1 MRKVISDK
9 SVKVS
14 KCQSVKVS
22 KRQGVK
28 AAGRKKMREA
38 AAEAKM
44 PAPGCHFARRLKVQ
58 DNINTDYVI
67 SGRYKFRIQD
77 PKELSKHIFEDID
90 PEFAARV
97 QKGDVL
103 VAGENFGCGSSREQ
117 APQSLKSAGFYAVAA
132 KSFAR
137 IFYRN
142 AFNIGLMLL
151 ECDTGF
157 IDDGDTIEL
166 DIEKGKLKDISK
178 GLAFDIKPIPFVMKK
193 LLEDGGVIE
202 HFKKHGGFSFNE

>member
-1 MRKVISDK
+1 M
-9 SVKVS
+9 
-14 KCQSVKVS
+14 
-22 KRQGVK
+22 KRRTKLRVGSRESGVK
-28 AAGRKKMREA
+28 AKKKQIKKRVVVEEVQA
-38 AAEAKM
+38 LTANQ
-44 PAPGCHFARRLKVQ
+44 HFARRLKVQ

-97 QKGDVL
+97 KNGDIL

-117 APQSLKSAGFYAVAA
+117 APQALKTAGFYAVAA

-142 AFNIGLMLL
+142 AFNIGLLL
-151 ECDTGF
+151 VECNTGF
-157 IDDGDTIEL
+157 IDDGDTLEL
-166 DIEKGKLKDISK
+166 DINKGTLKDVSK
-178 GLAFDIKPIPFVMKK
+178 GLSFDIKAIPQVMRK

-202 HFKKHGGFSFNE
+202 HFRKYGGFHF